1 VIALSGCRRLATL
14 EYVDDKGR
22 AVRLTRLFFFL
33 LVALTT
39 SAVQSGADLKAV
51 FAFNDRVFS
60 IRFPEFN
67 YGIAT
72 TVNDNSRQIAVTF
85 PSLASAGGEEATA
98 LHVELS
104 LEALPAGTSGQ
115 DYYQHYLTKYSEDM
129 RTIPVPDT
137 RLMTL
142 SLSLLDCRMTLLSF
156 KDAKLRLHKALLI
169 TSIDVGMGV
178 VILLDGLQDVYDAN
192 EETAL
197 AVLESIRFEN

>member
-1 VIALSGCRRLATL
+1 VT
-14 EYVDDKGR
+14 EEVDDEGR
-22 AVRLTRLFFFL
+22 TVRLVRLL
-33 LVALTT
+33 LLLLA
-39 SAVQSGADLKAV
+39 AVVTPGARGDADLKAV
-51 FAFNDRVFS
+51 FAFNDRVIS
-60 IRFPEFN
+60 IRFPELN

-85 PSLASAGGEEATA
+85 PPSASSREEEASA

-115 DYYQHYLTKYSEDM
+115 DYYQHYLMKYAEDM
-129 RTIPVPDT
+129 QTIPVPDA
-137 RLMTL
+137 RLTSL

-156 KDAKLRLHKALLI
+156 NDVKLRLHKALLI
-169 TSIDVGMGV
+169 TTIDGGMGV
-178 VILLDGLQDVYDAN
+178 VILLDGLEDVYDAN